1 MNFQALCGRYMLF
14 NLISIIEIDWSI
26 VTARRQRQ
34 VDIDNVGETARQ
46 VMHDYAIGNLV
57 YVENTGIY
65 QKLDYKKQGQYII
78 TEVFTRG
85 IVQLQRGNMNKRIHV

>member
-14 NLISIIEIDWSI
+14 NLISIIDWRI
-26 VTARRQRQ
+26 VTTRTQRQ
-34 VDIDNVGETARQ
+34 INIDNVSETARQ

-78 TEVFTRG
+78 TEFFTRG
-85 IVQLQRGNMNKRIHV
+85 IVRLQRGDMNKRINV